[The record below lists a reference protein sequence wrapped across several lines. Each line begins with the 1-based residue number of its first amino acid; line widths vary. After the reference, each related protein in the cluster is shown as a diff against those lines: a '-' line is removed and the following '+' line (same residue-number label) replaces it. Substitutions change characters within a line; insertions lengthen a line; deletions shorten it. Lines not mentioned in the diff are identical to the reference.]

1 MFAHFIK
8 LCSTNDSIL
17 MYFLHFEGIA
27 TVKIH
32 GKRCIIMKTFS
43 QKKQRNQFRK
53 LKKNNIWKN
62 IWFLKNWTRLRKK
75 ISLIFMA
82 TGQSRQKII
91 IITKDVIS
99 FSLKKSNLSF
109 YLHDPLLCYFI
120 FIGLKHALSFYAINF
135 RSTLL
140 TKFKML

>member
-17 MYFLHFEGIA
+17 MYFLHFEVIA
-27 TVKIH
+27 TFKIY
-32 GKRCIIMKTFS
+32 GKRCIIIKTFS
-43 QKKQRNQFRK
+43 QKNKGINSKK
-53 LKKNNIWKN
+53 LKRIIYKN

-82 TGQSRQKII
+82 SGQSRQKII